1 MIVRWGYR
9 RVPLSVRAVSHHSR
23 YLGEERTVVLDL
35 PWLSACP
42 KTATAERM
50 RSYKSLPSFTSGM
63 SDCCQNFDVNWL
75 FKTLLLRRQTCPV
88 CLLNFSFWTFYLLS
102 ADWPQLQAWILSCSQ
117 QTGPAPPHSRPVL
130 RTEIFRPAG
139 GNLPPPVSGGSA
151 GAKCQ
156 SSICSAGDQ
165 IIKLKITWQT
175 QNF

>member
-117 QTGPAPPHSRPVL
+117 QTGPAPLTPGQRWEL
-130 RTEIFRPAG
+130 KY
-139 GNLPPPVSGGSA
+139 SA
-151 GAKCQ
+151 LQEETFLHLFQGAAQ
-156 SSICSAGDQ
+156 GPNVRVVFVARET
-165 IIKLKITWQT
+165 KL
-175 QNF
+175 